1 MSVRAFESG
10 GRPDVYAVFGRVW
23 EANARAGALSR
34 GSARRVIPSAASVS
48 SRAQHPCHPERSEG
62 SCSQVSEPG
71 DKVPRCTRDDRQV
84 DEYVVVH
91 NNTSMKRAA
100 LPVILLN
107 TVRST
112 GATG

>member
-1 MSVRAFESG
+1 MVRSGLLSCRMSCRKFIPCSTAS
-10 GRPDVYAVFGRVW
+10 W
-23 EANARAGALSR
+23 EANARAGGLSR
-34 GSARRVIPSAASVS
+34 GFGRPCHPSAARDLVT
-48 SRAQHPCHPERSEG
+48 RFRKRG
-62 SCSQVSEPG
+62 S
-71 DKVPRCTRDDRQV
+71 KIPRCARDDRKV

-91 NNTSMKRAA
+91 NNTFMKRAA

>member
-1 MSVRAFESG
+1 MSVRAAFESG

-34 GSARRVIPSAASVS
+34 GSAVSSERAASVS
-48 SRAQHPCHPERSEG
+48 SRAQRGILLASFRNR
-62 SCSQVSEPG
+62 V
-71 DKVPRCTRDDRQV
+71 TRFLAALGTTGRLTK
-84 DEYVVVH
+84 YVVVH
-91 NNTSMKRAA
+91 NNTFMKRAA